1 MTSSPSPRDMPEF
14 EAPSQASASCR
25 SPEPPARIGSGNAG
39 GGGGG
44 RPRFSW
50 PFFFAVLGVG
60 AVLVGV
66 VLVLSQPPGTGEEA
80 ASGCSATPDVV
91 TLSTGSTQWHQAWSF
106 ETGEGK
112 WGSEPGQDDSNR
124 WETYAHGDCL
134 VVISGWEAG
143 KKARLTGYRIA
154 EDGPQRLWSMEEE
167 HVHRPSTI
175 DDNVWWGGKL
185 VLGSQL
191 LDPATGALSD
201 GPWGSWKTLR
211 VLSDDFAL
219 ICTDTSYT
227 PLREAC
233 TYWDWNGGAPAQRWT
248 QEYDGKLSVLTYQGL
263 AGTADKGAVLAER
276 KTDLA
281 ATEVSIVA
289 VSLADGALLAE
300 WPAVALS
307 QSRGRYIEAVDGWI
321 HVAPEGTEASAVSL
335 TGEQTSFPLTGSN
348 AVLLV
353 AETGKP
359 TIDQFRAAY
368 ENGDVSW
375 ARVVIDCPSTRQCS
389 FNGTPSPLDLE
400 HSVSGNAWDRARFQ
414 DKWSVSSD
422 GRTLFMRFGGR
433 GTLGTVDLVDIPSG
447 KEIPLINYA
456 EDRRPVTP
464 LVREDLVIAIEG
476 SSLVGYRPR

>member
-1 MTSSPSPRDMPEF
+1 MPEF
-14 EAPSQASASCR
+14 EAPSQTSASCR

-91 TLSTGSTQWHQAWSF
+91 TPSTGSTQWQQAWSF

-112 WGSEPGQDDSNR
+112 WGSEPDQIKPNF
-124 WETYAHGDCL
+124 WEAYAHGDCL
-134 VVISGWEAG
+134 VVISDWEAG
-143 KKARLTGYRIA
+143 KKTRLTGYRIA

-167 HVHRPSTI
+167 NINVISPSSN
-175 DDNVWWGGKL
+175 DNAWWGGKL
-185 VLGSQL
+185 VLGRQL

-201 GPWGSWKTLR
+201 GPWGSWGLPR
-211 VLSDDFAL
+211 VFSDDFVL
-219 ICTDTSYT
+219 ICTETSYR
-227 PLREAC
+227 PLRDAC
-233 TYWDWNGGAPAQRWT
+233 SYWDWNGGAPAQRWT

-289 VSLADGALLAE
+289 MSLEDGSLLAE
-300 WPAVALS
+300 WPAVALN
-307 QSRGRYIEAVDGWI
+307 QSRGRYIEAADGWI
-321 HVAPEGTEASAVSL
+321 HVAREGTEASAVSL
-335 TGEQTSFPLTGSN
+335 TGERTSFPLTGSN

-368 ENGDVSW
+368 ETGDVSW

-389 FNGTPSPLDLE
+389 FNGNPSPLDFT
-400 HSVSGNAWDRARFQ
+400 HRVGGNVWDKARFQ
-414 DKWSVSSD
+414 HEWSVSSD
-422 GRTLFMRFGGR
+422 GRTLFMRFGGS
-433 GTLGTVDLVDIPSG
+433 GTSGTVDLVDIPSG

>member
-1 MTSSPSPRDMPEF
+1 M
-14 EAPSQASASCR
+14 
-25 SPEPPARIGSGNAG
+25 
-39 GGGGG
+39 
-44 RPRFSW
+44 
-50 PFFFAVLGVG
+50 VL
-60 AVLVGV
+60 A
-66 VLVLSQPPGTGEEA
+66 LSQPPGTGEEA

-91 TLSTGSTQWHQAWSF
+91 TPSTGSTQWQQAWSF

-112 WGSEPGQDDSNR
+112 WGSEPDQIKPNF
-124 WETYAHGDCL
+124 WEAYAHGDCL
-134 VVISGWEAG
+134 VVISDWEAG
-143 KKARLTGYRIA
+143 KKTRLTGYRIA

-167 HVHRPSTI
+167 NINVISPSSN
-175 DDNVWWGGKL
+175 DNAWWGGKL
-185 VLGSQL
+185 VLGRQL

-201 GPWGSWKTLR
+201 GPWGSWGLPR
-211 VLSDDFAL
+211 VFSDDFVL
-219 ICTDTSYT
+219 ICTETSYR
-227 PLREAC
+227 PLRDAC
-233 TYWDWNGGAPAQRWT
+233 SYWDWNGGAPAQRWT
-248 QEYDGKLSVLTYQGL
+248 QEYDGELSAPIYKGL

-307 QSRGRYIEAVDGWI
+307 QSRGRYIEAADGWI

-335 TGEQTSFPLTGSN
+335 TGERTSFPLTGSN

-368 ENGDVSW
+368 ETGDVSW

-389 FNGTPSPLDLE
+389 FNGNPSPLDFT
-400 HSVSGNAWDRARFQ
+400 HRVGGNVWDKARFQ
-414 DKWSVSSD
+414 HEWSVSSD
-422 GRTLFMRFGGR
+422 GRTLFMRFGGS
-433 GTLGTVDLVDIPSG
+433 GTSGTVDLVDIPSG
-447 KEIPLINYA
+447 KEIPLINYVG
-456 EDRRPVTP
+456 DRRPVTP
-464 LVREDLVIAIEG
+464 IVREDLVIAIEG

>member
-1 MTSSPSPRDMPEF
+1 MPEF

-44 RPRFSW
+44 GRPRFSW
-50 PFFFAVLGVG
+50 PFFFAALGVG
-60 AVLVGV
+60 AVLVGM
-66 VLVLSQPPGTGEEA
+66 VLALSQPPGTGEEA

-91 TLSTGSTQWHQAWSF
+91 TPSTGSTQWQQAWSF

-112 WGSEPGQDDSNR
+112 WGSEPDQIKPNL
-124 WETYAHGDCL
+124 WEAYAHGDCL

-143 KKARLTGYRIA
+143 KKTRLTGYRIA

-167 HVHRPSTI
+167 HADRPSTI

-185 VLGSQL
+185 VLGSKL

-201 GPWGSWKTLR
+201 GPWGSWKTPQ
-211 VLSDDFAL
+211 VLSDAFAL
-219 ICTDTSYT
+219 ICTETSYT
-227 PLREAC
+227 PPREAC

-263 AGTADKGAVLAER
+263 AGTADKGAVLVER

-281 ATEVSIVA
+281 ATEVPIVA
-289 VSLADGALLAE
+289 VSLTDGSLLAE
-300 WPAVALS
+300 WPAAGIN
-307 QSRGRYIEAVDGWI
+307 QRGRYIEAADGWI
-321 HVAPEGTEASAVSL
+321 HVAPEGAEASAVSL
-335 TGEQTSFPLTGSN
+335 TGERTSFPLTGSN
-348 AVLLV
+348 AALLV

-368 ENGDVSW
+368 ETGDVSW
-375 ARVVIDCPSTRQCS
+375 ARVVIDCPSRKQCS
-389 FNGTPSPLDLE
+389 FNGTPSPLDLT
-400 HSVSGNAWDRARFQ
+400 HKMSWDAWDRARFQ
-414 DKWSVSSD
+414 DKWSASSD
-422 GRTLFMRFGGR
+422 GRTLFMRFR
-433 GTLGTVDLVDIPSG
+433 GPGISGTVDLVDIPSG
-447 KEIPLINYA
+447 KEIPLIKYVG
-456 EDRRPVTP
+456 DRRPVTP
-464 LVREDLVIAIEG
+464 VVREDLVVAIEG

>member
-1 MTSSPSPRDMPEF
+1 MPEF

-167 HVHRPSTI
+167 HVRRPSSI
-175 DDNVWWGGKL
+175 NDNAWWGGKL

-248 QEYDGKLSVLTYQGL
+248 QEYDGKLSVLTHQGL

-281 ATEVSIVA
+281 ATEEPIVA
-289 VSLADGALLAE
+289 VSLEDGSLLAE
-300 WPAVALS
+300 WPAVAS
-307 QSRGRYIEAVDGWI
+307 NQRGRYIEADDGWI

-368 ENGDVSW
+368 ETGDVSW